1 MSVNKPPLKRLGI
14 PNYHKLITVR
24 LFSRLYF
31 IIKLFDYQSDVLL
44 IGNTEIVYID
54 RKKERE

>member
-14 PNYHKLITVR
+14 PNYHKLIGAW
-24 LFSRLYF
+24 LFACLHF